1 MKIKIAY
8 SAGEVDKALKLAR
21 ACLAF
26 FPKGTQTK
34 HSDRHKPFLH
44 IYIADT
50 NNGHDGHNGS
60 SSDRNGH
67 NGHKN
72 ATNNTRREK
81 K

>member
-50 NNGHDGHNGS
+50 NDGHD
-60 SSDRNGH
+60 DRT
-67 NGHKN
+67 GHKN
-72 ATNNTRREK
+72 THNSKRREK

>member
-26 FPKGTQTK
+26 FPQGTKTK

-44 IYIADT
+44 IYIADE
-50 NNGHDGHNGS
+50 NDGHGS
-60 SSDRNGH
+60 KPDGR
-67 NGHKN
+67 KPK
-72 ATNNTRREK
+72 TKREEK
-81 K
+81 AK